1 MHEKIKQVADR
12 VRELREI
19 FRVTAETLAKE
30 IHLEVDEYRRYE
42 SGTEDI
48 PVGVLYQIASHFN
61 IELSSLITG
70 EEPKLHSYCLTR
82 AGKRAF
88 VDRREAYKY
97 EELASNFIRKK
108 AEPFLV
114 TVEPAPGNAPEHFN
128 SHPGQEF
135 NYVLEGT
142 LRVVL
147 DKHELIL
154 EAGDSLYFDSGV
166 PHGMKALNGKPA
178 KFLAVI
184 L

>member
-19 FRVTAETLAKE
+19 FNVSPEALARE
-30 IHLEVDEYRRYE
+30 IHLDTEEYRGYE
-42 SGTEDI
+42 SGIVDI
-48 PVGVLYQIASHFN
+48 PVGVLYQIASRFN
-61 IELSSLITG
+61 VELSSLITG

-82 AGKRAF
+82 AGKGAS
-88 VDRREAYKY
+88 VDRRRAYKY

-114 TVEPAPGNAPEHFN
+114 TVEPAPQDVFEQLN

-135 NYVLEGT
+135 DYVIAGT
-142 LRVVL
+142 LQVML

-154 EAGDSLYFDSGV
+154 EAGDSLFFDSGV

>member
-19 FRVTAETLAKE
+19 FDVSPETLARE
-30 IHLEVDEYRRYE
+30 IHLDAEEYRGYE
-42 SGTEDI
+42 SGIVDI
-48 PVGVLYQIASHFN
+48 PVGVLYQIASRFN
-61 IELSSLITG
+61 VELSSLITG

-82 AGKRAF
+82 AGKGAS
-88 VDRREAYKY
+88 VDRRRAYKY
-97 EELASNFIRKK
+97 EELATNFIRKK

-114 TVEPAPGNAPEHFN
+114 TVEPSSEETYEPLN

-135 NYVLEGT
+135 DYVMEGS
-142 LRVVL
+142 LRVKL

-154 EAGDSLYFDSGV
+154 EAGDSLYFDSSV
-166 PHGMKALNGKPA
+166 PHGMKALSGRPA